1 MESLSVQ
8 FIGRTVEHIDS
19 VLDLA
24 NSCSSLPGTKFFTQD
39 NDYKYPMY
47 ITKTATQIMK
57 NPNKAFNIELQGT
70 EIQLIG
76 VDDAYLNPLG
86 NVAI

>member
-8 FIGRTVEHIDS
+8 FIGRTVEHIDPI
-19 VLDLA
+19 LDLD
-24 NSCSSLPGTKFFTQD
+24 NSCSSSPGTKFFTKD

-47 ITKTATQIMK
+47 ITKTAKQIMK
-57 NPNKAFNIELQGT
+57 NSNKAFNIELQGT
-70 EIQLIG
+70 EMKLIG

>member
-57 NPNKAFNIELQGT
+57 NPNKAFNIELQGM
-70 EIQLIG
+70 EMKLIG